1 MSHALIAVA
10 VFAIT
15 LASSLF
21 LVSRTIILA
30 HSMKLMHEPGELRVH
45 KTAVPR
51 LAGPAIMLAFVI
63 GIAASFMFDISRFT
77 IEIERIVLLIVGCT
91 FVALT
96 MLYDDLIGIAPGP
109 KLFLQFSAA
118 LIVVLPRLRGD
129 RHGIVIEQFNI
140 PFGDVV
146 TLPLIVAIAF
156 TIFWIVGM
164 MNTLN
169 WIDGLDGLAG
179 TVTLV
184 ACIILFIHTYFWPRD
199 DPQFTISIL
208 PLALGAAVMGF
219 LWFNWHPARI
229 IMGDSGA
236 MFLGYALA
244 IISIIGG
251 AKIAAALLALG
262 LPIIDVAWVI
272 LVRLVRRKSPG
283 ERDLGHLHHRLLAL
297 GWSQPRIDLTVGGVS
312 LVFGLMAL
320 LLPSQESKLIA
331 IAALGLVVLASVVAL
346 AVRTPENDEP
356 GSPASSEPGSFH

>member
-1 MSHALIAVA
+1 MSHALIAIA
-10 VFAIT
+10 VFTVT

-21 LVSRTIILA
+21 LVHWTISAARQLRV
-30 HSMKLMHEPGELRVH
+30 MHEPGELRVH
-45 KTAVPR
+45 KTPVPR
-51 LAGPAIMLAFVI
+51 LAGPAIMLAFLL
-63 GIAASFMFDISRFT
+63 GIAVSYAFDISRFAVET
-77 IEIERIVLLIVGCT
+77 ERLLLLMAGSV

-96 MLYDDLIGIAPGP
+96 IFYDDIIGIAPKP
-109 KLFLQFSAA
+109 KLLLQIVAA
-118 LIVVLPRLRGD
+118 LIVVLPRLRGE

-146 TLPLIVAIAF
+146 TLPLAVAIAF

-184 ACIILFIHTYFWPRD
+184 ACVVLFIHTFFWPRE

-208 PLALGAAVMGF
+208 PIALGAAVIGF
-219 LWFNWHPARI
+219 LRYNWHPAKI

-236 MFLGYALA
+236 MFLGFALA

-272 LVRLVRRKSPG
+272 LIRMVRRKAPG
-283 ERDLGHLHHRLLAL
+283 ERDMQHLHHRLLEL
-297 GWSQPRIDLTVGGVS
+297 GWSQPRIVLTIGGVS
-312 LVFGLMAL
+312 LGFGLLAV
-320 LLPSQESKLIA
+320 LLPSRELKLIA
-331 IAALGLVVLASVVAL
+331 IGVAGLIVLATVVAL
-346 AVRTPENDEP
+346 ALRTPEN
-356 GSPASSEPGSFH
+356 SEPGRQE

>member
-1 MSHALIAVA
+1 MNHALIAIA
-10 VFAIT
+10 VFTVT

-21 LVSRTIILA
+21 LVSRSITVARQLR
-30 HSMKLMHEPGELRVH
+30 LMHEPGELRVH
-45 KTAVPR
+45 KMAVPR
-51 LAGPAIMLAFVI
+51 IAGPAIMLAFLI
-63 GIAASFMFDISRFT
+63 GISLSFAFDVARFT
-77 IEIERIVLLIVGCT
+77 IEIERLLLLTVGCV
-91 FVALT
+91 FVAVT
-96 MLYDDLIGIAPGP
+96 IVYDDLIGIAPKP
-109 KLFLQFSAA
+109 KLLLQVAAA
-118 LIVVLPRLRGD
+118 LIVVLPRLRGE

-146 TLPLIVAIAF
+146 ALPLIVAIGF

-184 ACIILFIHTYFWPRD
+184 ACITLFIHTFFWPRD

-208 PLALGAAVMGF
+208 PLALGAAVIGF
-219 LWFNWHPARI
+219 LRYNWHPAKI

-236 MFLGYALA
+236 MFLGFALA

-272 LVRLVRRKSPG
+272 LIRVIRRKAPG
-283 ERDLGHLHHRLLAL
+283 QRDMQHLHHRLLEL
-297 GWSQPRIDLTVGGVS
+297 GWSQPRIVLTIGGVS
-312 LVFGLMAL
+312 LVFGLLAV
-320 LLPSQESKLIA
+320 LLPNRELKLIA
-331 IAALGLVVLASVVAL
+331 IGVAGLVVLAPVVAL
-346 AVRTPENDEP
+346 ALRTPVNEEP
-356 GSPASSEPGSFH
+356 GRME